1 MTIRDIKHAK
11 ATNESSAED
20 ALKKRKRERKA
31 TKDLN
36 LLSFGD
42 EEAAFE
48 APSKQKT
55 KRKKMMSSH
64 DLLDDKKLKSQVDEE
79 LLQKI
84 AEAEPSAKSE
94 VREKKAEKKLSAKD
108 SLKAAVAAAS
118 VGKKE
123 VKSEPSSDEP
133 MGVASKETR
142 ITDTKS
148 KAKEGKKQEQDEYQQ
163 LRAELKKSRK
173 AVPVLMGDRAKEQ
186 EKERAFHDMLTP
198 LQQQRQKYLQ
208 RKKAA
213 TRSSRQQDTLEK
225 LKQFQS
231 TLIAANTKKTGSGEE
246 QEQEKGE
253 EKKKEAYHGQVLE
266 SDDEDDLKGDLS
278 WMAAKLKFKKHIDVR
293 GARFVACSTSVMC
306 MATNRAMIRCCIP
319 QDQFRAGAGP
329 SVDVRGPTV
338 SLRARSLLERSGLT
352 SWTVWTSPRT
362 T

>member
-1 MTIRDIKHAK
+1 MCVTVRDIKHAK
-11 ATNESSAED
+11 ATDESSAED

-64 DLLDDKKLKSQVDEE
+64 DLLDDKKLKSEVDEE

-84 AEAEPSAKSE
+84 AEAEPSARSE
-94 VREKKAEKKLSAKD
+94 GREKKSEKKLSAKD

-118 VGKKE
+118 AGKKE
-123 VKSEPSSDEP
+123 VKSEHSIDEP
-133 MGVASKETR
+133 VDVAPKETPV
-142 ITDTKS
+142 TETKS
-148 KAKEGKKQEQDEYQQ
+148 KPKEKKKKQELDEYQQ
-163 LRAELKKSRK
+163 LRTELKKSQK

-246 QEQEKGE
+246 QDQEKSE
-253 EKKKEAYHGQVLE
+253 EMEKKKKEAYHGQVLE

-293 GARFVACSTSVMC
+293 GVRFVDHLTSVMS
-306 MATNRAMIRCCIP
+306 MTTNRAMPCCCTLRINS
-319 QDQFRAGAGP
+319 GLG
-329 SVDVRGPTV
+329 
-338 SLRARSLLERSGLT
+338 RARQLMYVDPPSHLEPL
-352 SWTVWTSPRT
+352 SPRAL
-362 T
+362 